1 MSEGPIARLEDADI
15 AGKRVLVRVDF
26 NVPMAGGRI
35 SDDTRLQA
43 ALPTIGWLTA
53 RRARVILLAHFGR
66 PKGKAD
72 PTQSLKPVM
81 APLSEM
87 LGVPVRFAGDC
98 IGKLADKAVAE
109 LKDGEVLLLENTR
122 FHAGEEANDP
132 EFAAQLAAL
141 GDVYVNDAFSA
152 AHRAHASTEGVARL
166 LPAYAGLALQRELDH
181 VVAALENPERP
192 LLAIVGGAKVSTKI
206 DLLTNLVT
214 KVNRLFVGGAM
225 ANTFLAARG
234 VDVGKSLYEPD
245 LLGTAREIMAAA
257 GKSGCQ
263 LILPEDVVVA
273 RELKAKAARR
283 VAGLDEIARDE
294 MILDCGPQTI
304 DMLADSIE
312 SAKTLV
318 WNGPLGAFEMVPFD
332 TGTVEAARFAAQRL
346 REGKLVAVAGGG
358 DTVAALNHAGVAA
371 DFTFVSTAG
380 GAFLEWLEG
389 KPLPGIEALRQTAQT
404 DTDAA
409 S

>member
-26 NVPMAGGRI
+26 NVPMTGGKV

-43 ALPTIGWLTA
+43 ALPTIDWLTS
-53 RRARVILLAHFGR
+53 RGARVILLAHFGR
-66 PKGKAD
+66 PGGKVD
-72 PTQSLKPVM
+72 PAQSLKPVM
-81 APLSEM
+81 APLSAM
-87 LGVPVRFAGDC
+87 LEAPLRFAGDC
-98 IGKLADKAVAE
+98 VGKLADKAVAE
-109 LKDGEVLLLENTR
+109 LKNGEVLLLENTR
-122 FHAGEEANDP
+122 FNAGEETNDP
-132 EFAAQLAAL
+132 EFAAQLAAY

-181 VVAALENPERP
+181 VMAALENPERP

-206 DLLTNLVT
+206 DLLMNLVT

-234 VDVGKSLYEPD
+234 VNVGKSLSEPD
-245 LLGTAREIMAAA
+245 LLDTAREIMAAA
-257 GKSGCQ
+257 EKAGCQ
-263 LILPEDVVVA
+263 LLLPQDVVVA

-294 MILDCGPQTI
+294 MILDLGPQTV
-304 DMLADSIE
+304 DALADSIE

-332 TGTVEAARFAAQRL
+332 TGTVEAARFAAQRV
-346 REGKLVAVAGGG
+346 RERKLVAVAGGG
-358 DTVAALNHAGVAA
+358 DTVAALNHARAA
-371 DFTFVSTAG
+371 GDFSFVSTAG

-389 KPLPGIEALRQTAQT
+389 NPLPGIEVLRQKTNSET
-404 DTDAA
+404 GVI